1 MKEQELEQFMR
12 LAIEE
17 AKFALSEDEVP
28 VGAVVVKD
36 GAIISRAHNRC
47 RALCDM
53 SAHAEFLAM
62 KEVARVL
69 DAWRL
74 TDCTVYVTLEP
85 CIMCAGLMHQAR
97 VSRCVYGASDPKAG
111 ALGTLY
117 SIHLDER
124 LNHQFEVE
132 AGVCESEC
140 AAMLKDFFAQRRARA
155 KQLKR
160 MGAECDAAAI
170 PHEREGGPNENR

>member
-62 KEVARVL
+62 KEAAVSL
-69 DAWRL
+69 GGRL
-74 TDCTVYVTLEP
+74 TGCVLFVTLEP
-85 CIMCAGLMHQAR
+85 CAMCAGAALNYRLADL
-97 VSRCVYGASDPKAG
+97 VYGAYDPESGCCGSVADITDHWFP
-111 ALGTLY
+111 LCLR
-117 SIHLDER
+117 SIGGFLEK
-124 LNHQFEVE
+124 E
-132 AGVCESEC
+132 CSE
-140 AAMLKDFFAQRRARA
+140 LLTSFF
-155 KQLKR
+155 KTK
-160 MGAECDAAAI
+160 
-170 PHEREGGPNENR
+170 H

>member
-53 SAHAEFLAM
+53 SAHA
-62 KEVARVL
+62 
-69 DAWRL
+69 
-74 TDCTVYVTLEP
+74 
-85 CIMCAGLMHQAR
+85 
-97 VSRCVYGASDPKAG
+97 
-111 ALGTLY
+111 
-117 SIHLDER
+117 
-124 LNHQFEVE
+124 
-132 AGVCESEC
+132 
-140 AAMLKDFFAQRRARA
+140 
-155 KQLKR
+155 
-160 MGAECDAAAI
+160 
-170 PHEREGGPNENR
+170 

>member
-36 GAIISRAHNRC
+36 GAIISRAHNQC

-62 KEVARVL
+62 KEAAVSL
-69 DAWRL
+69 GGRL
-74 TDCTVYVTLEP
+74 TGCVLFVTLEP
-85 CIMCAGLMHQAR
+85 CAMCAGAALNYRLADL
-97 VSRCVYGASDPKAG
+97 VYGAYDPESGCCGSVADITDHWFP
-111 ALGTLY
+111 LSLR
-117 SIHLDER
+117 SIGGILEK
-124 LNHQFEVE
+124 E
-132 AGVCESEC
+132 CSE
-140 AAMLKDFFAQRRARA
+140 LLTSFF
-155 KQLKR
+155 KTK
-160 MGAECDAAAI
+160 
-170 PHEREGGPNENR
+170 H